1 MITTKLNLTTVK
13 ILNLKSTLKVL
24 ILLTLISG
32 INSCKGQSEPD
43 KKLIGK
49 WILVAE
55 TDSFDDDIE
64 PLTEN
69 DSESESDEKTESE
82 TTLTFNID
90 KSIFINP
97 KGNEYNATYKLT
109 DSTLT
114 LGDRKYIIIKLDK
127 KKLIYKDKGGL
138 FDNHYVYKKV
148 E

>member
-1 MITTKLNLTTVK
+1 MIITKLNLTTVK

-24 ILLTLISG
+24 ILLTLILG
-32 INSCKGQSEPD
+32 INSCKAQSEPD
-43 KKLIGK
+43 EILIGK

-64 PLTEN
+64 PFTEN
-69 DSESESDEKTESE
+69 DSESDSDEKTESE

-90 KSIFINP
+90 KSIFINQ

-114 LGDRKYIIIKLDK
+114 LGNRKYIIVKLDK

-138 FDNHYVYKKV
+138 FDNHYEYEKV

>member
-90 KSIFINP
+90 KSIFINQ

-109 DSTLT
+109 DSTQT

-127 KKLIYKDKGGL
+127 NKLIYTDKGGL

>member
-90 KSIFINP
+90 KSIFINQ